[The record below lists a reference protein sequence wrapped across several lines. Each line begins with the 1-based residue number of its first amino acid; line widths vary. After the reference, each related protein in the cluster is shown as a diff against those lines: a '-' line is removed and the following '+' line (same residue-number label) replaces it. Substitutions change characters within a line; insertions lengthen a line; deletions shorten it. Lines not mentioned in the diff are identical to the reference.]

1 MLSYH
6 NKLRLKKWL
15 RRGAITLAVLLV
27 GFLVVLIYAEPY
39 MIYSREGAT
48 FDPQATI
55 EPTQTPRETTPR
67 PEVKNPNIIYDADV
81 VDAASVQELGGY
93 YISTEMLRD
102 PQTVLNSV
110 KQLTKPCTVLIDI
123 KSVFGNFY
131 YSSAVSGASVADG
144 DITAC
149 DELLS
154 YLSSKGFYMVAALPT
169 FSDPNFALQNQS
181 SGLPI
186 AGGALWMD
194 ENGCYWLNPA
204 DSLTQ
209 NYLLETF
216 ADLKRVGF
224 REVALRDF
232 RYPDSD
238 SIVYPD
244 GTDKAANLS
253 ALQATL
259 DSFCARNE
267 LTLSYVTDAT
277 EFSLGG
283 GTGRIYIPNADATKI
298 ELYKQAYAE
307 SGASELVFL
316 SSSSDT
322 RFDGTA
328 VLRPL
333 PLVSA
338 DDADASE
345 PTDATDASEPTDA
358 TEPDTTDGG
367 GFVGG

>member
-15 RRGAITLAVLLV
+15 RRGLIALAVLAV
-27 GFLVVLIYAEPY
+27 GFLAVLIYAEPY

-48 FDPQATI
+48 FDPKATV
-55 EPTQTPRETTPR
+55 EPTQTPVETAPR
-67 PEVKNPNIIYDADV
+67 PQISNPNIVYDADV

-93 YISTEMLRD
+93 YITTEMLRD

-110 KQLTKPCTVLIDI
+110 RQLTKPCTVYVEV
-123 KSVFGNFY
+123 KSLFGNFY
-131 YSSAVSGASVADG
+131 YSTAVSGASTADV
-144 DITAC
+144 DVTVC

-154 YLSSKGFYMVAALPT
+154 YLSSKGFYMVAALPA

-186 AGGALWMD
+186 SGGALWMD
-194 ENGCYWLNPA
+194 DNGCYWLNPA
-204 DSLTQ
+204 DDLTQ
-209 NYLLETF
+209 NYLLEIF

-224 REVALRDF
+224 REIALREF
-232 RYPDSD
+232 RYPDSE

-244 GTDKAANLS
+244 GTDQAASLA
-253 ALQATL
+253 ALQTKL
-259 DSFCARNE
+259 SGFCAKNE
-267 LTLSYVTDAT
+267 LTLSYVTEAT
-277 EFSLGG
+277 DLSLGSG
-283 GTGRIYIPNADATKI
+283 SGRIYIPNADATKI

-307 SGASELVFL
+307 SGAGELVFM

-322 RFDGTA
+322 RFDETA

-333 PLVSA
+333 PLTKA
-338 DDADASE
+338 DDTAEPTDTTDTTDATE
-345 PTDATDASEPTDA
+345 PTDATDST
-358 TEPDTTDGG
+358 

>member
-1 MLSYH
+1 MPRLSYRRRLMLR
-6 NKLRLKKWL
+6 KLLRVLGIVLAAAIVIGAALLLYLEPYVTYDRDGAHLSLKKNAQDPDDT
-15 RRGAITLAVLLV
+15 GAAAL
-27 GFLVVLIYAEPY
+27 
-39 MIYSREGAT
+39 
-48 FDPQATI
+48 
-55 EPTQTPRETTPR
+55 
-67 PEVKNPNIIYDADV
+67 PEVSDAQIVYDEAQPGSDRIAD
-81 VDAASVQELGGY
+81 LGGVY
-93 YISTEMLRD
+93 VTTQMLRD
-102 PQTVLNSV
+102 PEAVRAALEQQGACAVLL
-110 KQLTKPCTVLIDI
+110 QL
-123 KSVFGNFY
+123 KSTFGNFY

-209 NYLLETF
+209 NYLLEIF